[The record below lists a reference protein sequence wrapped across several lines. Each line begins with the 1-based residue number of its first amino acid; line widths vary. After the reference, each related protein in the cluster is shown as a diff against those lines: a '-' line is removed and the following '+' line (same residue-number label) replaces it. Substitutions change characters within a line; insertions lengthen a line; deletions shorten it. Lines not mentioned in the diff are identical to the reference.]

1 MYNTTELQKKI
12 TELKKEKDFC
22 ILAHAY
28 QTQEIIEIADFVGDS
43 YGLSKQAQSAPQKN
57 ILMCGVRFMAETAK
71 ILSPE
76 KTVYL
81 SHSDAGCPMAEQ
93 LTYDELKKYWLT
105 YSGSIDQFVR
115 DAKEGKFGT
124 SENRY
129 SYGRIEALKNMKIV
143 LPREDV

>member
-93 LTYDELKKYWLT
+93 LTYDELKKL
-105 YSGSIDQFVR
+105 
-115 DAKEGKFGT
+115 KEKYKDII
-124 SENRY
+124 S
-129 SYGRIEALKNMKIV
+129 
-143 LPREDV
+143 